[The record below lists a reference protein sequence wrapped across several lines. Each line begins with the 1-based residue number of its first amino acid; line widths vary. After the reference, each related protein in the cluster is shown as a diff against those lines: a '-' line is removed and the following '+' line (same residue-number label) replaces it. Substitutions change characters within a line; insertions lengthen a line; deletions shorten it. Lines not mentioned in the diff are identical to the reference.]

1 MSLEDVRN
9 AAKLEGKQESILILL
24 ERLGEVTNSIKKCI
38 MSEVKE
44 EILSNMIKYASSV
57 TSFADFEERFLKS

>member
-24 ERLGEVTNSIKKCI
+24 ERLGEVPNSIKKCI
-38 MSEVKE
+38 MSEGKE
-44 EILSNMIKYASSV
+44 DILLEMLKVAASA
-57 TSFADFEERFLKS
+57 TSFGDFEERFLK